1 MRTGVRVVLAVGVVV
16 STGALSG
23 CFLNVFQTAHILRH
37 GDMAFTVG
45 MAVLNLAGD
54 EEPPWIPVWILTPQ
68 GRLAVGLSD
77 GVEFGIQAGGVVNPV
92 VGGVGSLGATAEL
105 KLSLVDQPDAL
116 ALAVGVGGGWS
127 VIMGGWGLQASL
139 YLDSN
144 LRSLPLYGAYRLI
157 LPWGAEEFAPF
168 HQLAGGLCL
177 DISDKARLLL
187 EADFLGGLW
196 SAGLALEV
204 RF

>member
-1 MRTGVRVVLAVGVVV
+1 MRTGVRVVLAVGVVL

-23 CFLNVFQTAHILRH
+23 CFLNVFQTAQILRH
-37 GDMAFTVG
+37 GDVAFTVG
-45 MAVLNLAGD
+45 MAVLDLA
-54 EEPPWIPVWILTPQ
+54 PAVLTPQ

-77 GVEFGIQAGGVVNPV
+77 GVEFGVQAGGMVNPGT
-92 VGGVGSLGATAEL
+92 GGVGFLGAIAEL

-144 LRSLPLYGAYRLI
+144 LWFLPLYVAYRPI
-157 LPWGAEEFAPF
+157 LPLGAEEFAPF

-196 SAGLALEV
+196 SPGLALEV
-204 RF
+204 QF